1 MGMKRFHQLIIGLV
15 LLLPQITLAENMQLE
30 VIPLQKRSVDDVIQI
45 IRPLVT
51 PGGTVTGMN
60 NQLIIKTTP
69 SNLAEIKQIL
79 SKIDYAP
86 RRLMITV
93 KQNVAGDSYLRED
106 SLSGKYSSGDVQ
118 IKTGRDHSNEGLS
131 VSAGDK
137 DSHIRYR
144 TLNSTSRADDRNTY
158 RVQALE
164 GQPAFINQG
173 QSIPVYSPNTVITE
187 NGVVVNQST
196 EYYDVGSGFYV
207 LPRLNGDQVT
217 LLAATE
223 LSSIKPGHHATTRVQ
238 GLETTVT
245 GRLGE
250 WMELGGIDQSFNRE
264 RRQNLSSSNARG
276 QELRSV
282 LIKVDEIK

>member
-1 MGMKRFHQLIIGLV
+1 
-15 LLLPQITLAENMQLE
+15 MQLE